1 MKTKL
6 YVIFD
11 EVAQE
16 ASQPFQAKNDVIAQR
31 LFNQAIE
38 PTPYKSDM
46 KLFCIA
52 EFDTESLEVIPSFSR
67 VAVAVEREDLTTS
80 KDVE

>member
-6 YVIFD
+6 FVIYD

-16 ASQPFQAKNDVIAQR
+16 ASQPFQAKNDIIAQR

-38 PTPYKSDM
+38 PTPYKADM
-46 KLFCIA
+46 KLYCIA
-52 EFDTESLEVIPSFSR
+52 DFDTENLSVEGNFYRI
-67 VAVAVEREDLTTS
+67 AVPTENEDFTTS